1 MSEKVNV
8 FETLIAAINEV
19 KRTGFTLDSVEPDF
33 YLGGDLG
40 IDSREMFEV
49 WYELEERLGIKVEE
63 TEKRDRYTL
72 QDVADVL
79 RTQLGERAL
88 PPDRDEGTQG

>member
-1 MSEKVNV
+1 MDQKVNV
-8 FETLIAAINEV
+8 FEIVLTAINEV
-19 KRTGFTLDSVEPDF
+19 KRTGFTVDTVEPDF
-33 YLGGDLG
+33 FLGGDLG

-63 TEKRDRYTL
+63 SDKRDRYTL

-79 RTQLGERAL
+79 ASILGERAV
-88 PPDRDEGTQG
+88 TA

>member
-1 MSEKVNV
+1 MKQEMSALD
-8 FETLIAAINEV
+8 LILSAINEI
-19 KRTGFTLDSVEPDF
+19 KKTGFTTDSVEPDF

-63 TEKRDRYTL
+63 SEKRDRYKL
-72 QDVADVL
+72 QDVVDVIEPVVRARQSVEYQSADNS
-79 RTQLGERAL
+79 R
-88 PPDRDEGTQG
+88 

>member
-1 MSEKVNV
+1 MEASAMSEKVNV
-8 FETLIAAINEV
+8 FESLIAAINEV
-19 KRTGFTLDSVEPDF
+19 KRSGFTLDSVEPDF

-63 TEKRDRYTL
+63 TDKRDRYTL

-79 RTQLGERAL
+79 RAMLGERAL
-88 PPDRDEGTQG
+88 PA